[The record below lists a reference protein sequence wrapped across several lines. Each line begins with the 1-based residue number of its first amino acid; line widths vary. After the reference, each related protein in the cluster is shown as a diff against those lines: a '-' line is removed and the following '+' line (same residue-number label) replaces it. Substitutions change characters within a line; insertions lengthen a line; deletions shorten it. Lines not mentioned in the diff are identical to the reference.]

1 MKLST
6 LAREIARELDRWNEQ
21 RRVYEKDLIKAFKAF
36 GNGVDPDDLFDDSD
50 DFTSK
55 YLDPD
60 FYQHCQDGTY
70 SLDDSTGFVWDND
83 NGCDLMQTVL
93 DNSDQEDRTLDFLV
107 SEYFNYFVR
116 DDLFDD
122 LVAAIE
128 SDLNDLAVDLHQ
140 ELDDPDARLDDCKA
154 FLANYIW
161 LDDLLLY
168 TQRDLSGADL
178 VDAFLRQ

>member
-36 GNGVDPDDLFDDSD
+36 ENGADPAELFDDSD
-50 DFTSK
+50 DFTSE

-60 FYQHCQDGTY
+60 FYQHCQDGSY
-70 SLDDSTGFVWDND
+70 SLDDSTGYVWDND
-83 NGCDLMQTVL
+83 NGCYLMQTVL
-93 DNSDQEDRTLDFLV
+93 DNSDQQEQDLDSLV
-107 SEYFNYFVR
+107 DEYFNYFVN
-116 DDLFDD
+116 DDQFDD
-122 LVAAIE
+122 LAAAIE
-128 SDLNDLAVDLHQ
+128 SDLRDLAADLHQ
-140 ELDDPDARLDDCKA
+140 ELDDPDCRLEDCEN
-154 FLANYIW
+154 FVANYLW

>member
-36 GNGVDPDDLFDDSD
+36 ENGVDPEDLFDDSD

-55 YLDPD
+55 WLDPD

-70 SLDDSTGFVWDND
+70 SLDDSTDFVWDND
-83 NGCDLMQTVL
+83 NGCYVMQTVL

-116 DDLFDD
+116 VDLFDD
-122 LVAAIE
+122 LAAAIE
-128 SDLNDLAVDLHQ
+128 SDLNDLAVDLQQ
-140 ELDDPDARLDDCKA
+140 ELDDPDVRLEDCKA

-168 TQRDLSGADL
+168 KLRDLSGADL